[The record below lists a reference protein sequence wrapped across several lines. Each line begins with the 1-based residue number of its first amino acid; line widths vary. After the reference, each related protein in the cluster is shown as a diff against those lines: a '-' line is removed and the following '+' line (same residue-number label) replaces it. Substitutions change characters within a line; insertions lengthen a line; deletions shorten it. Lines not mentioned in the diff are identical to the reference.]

1 VTEMDIVQLVY
12 RPREPQGA
20 SKDYDFSRSSMQRLW
35 QQGMSDARTT
45 LRASPWLA
53 PMPKDL
59 GVRVFDGR
67 ESACP
72 ESQPARSFAF
82 PQIRDFSHP

>member
-1 VTEMDIVQLVY
+1 MDIVKLVY
-12 RPREPQGA
+12 LSAELQGA
-20 SKDYDFSRSSMQRLW
+20 SKAYEFSRSSMQRLW
-35 QQGMSDARTT
+35 QQGTTDACTV

-67 ESACP
+67 ESARA
-72 ESQPARSFAF
+72 ESQPAHSFAF